1 MFGILKLTGDQA
13 TEGNLN
19 SIIMAHKAIDD
30 HVEGQQPG
38 NATLGMNPE
47 NASEF
52 CEASDQHQYMLRFT
66 KRRLNLLTFNT
77 IATKAKQRRRMQ
89 RRMKLVRTR

>member
-52 CEASDQHQYMLRFT
+52 CEASDQHQY

-89 RRMKLVRTR
+89 RRTKLVRTR